1 MHLINEALNKRRRAL
16 FVADRI
22 TLIGL
27 TSVTAES
34 TAEVPREISLYE
46 LPMAARSQDDI
57 NNGPFAPDQCFGGN
71 PRYIEIEDAAVHG
84 PR

>member
-34 TAEVPREISLYE
+34 TAEVPREITLYE
-46 LPMAARSQDDI
+46 HPMAARSQDDI
-57 NNGPFAPDQCFGGN
+57 NNWTICARSMFRRQSSL
-71 PRYIEIEDAAVHG
+71 Y
-84 PR
+84 